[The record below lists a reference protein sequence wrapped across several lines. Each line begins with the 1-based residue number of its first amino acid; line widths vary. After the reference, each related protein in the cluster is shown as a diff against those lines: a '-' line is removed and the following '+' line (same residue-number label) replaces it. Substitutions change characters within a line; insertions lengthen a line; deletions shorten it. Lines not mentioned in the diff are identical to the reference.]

1 MKNLSLNLG
10 PKLDS
15 DIDMG
20 AAEMASV
27 VWLLRVE
34 ETSRSRPT
42 PGAED
47 MRLDDA
53 EDIALVGEGH
63 GNEEATDSSGMHG
76 KSEVGERGVTPP
88 EAGEKGASRP
98 GDRGKAGSRV
108 LLR

>member
-1 MKNLSLNLG
+1 
-10 PKLDS
+10 
-15 DIDMG
+15 MG
-20 AAEMASV
+20 AAEMVSV
-27 VWLLRVE
+27 VWVE
-34 ETSRSRPT
+34 ETSLGRLT
-42 PGAED
+42 PGAVD

-53 EDIALVGEGH
+53 EDVALLGEGH